1 MAADP
6 LDALRLTL
14 MQDVLPVGLAVVE
27 RARKGG
33 PREVMAAFDGS
44 SPDPLGTL
52 REEGEP
58 AATQLRAGLDNLQPG
73 LGNPVVKVEVR
84 DVPFQSAH
92 SAAQSEDQPREDAAE
107 LQAALVR
114 IGSRLAELERRLAA
128 APRAHAAGPI
138 SYGRESNPGVGTGFN
153 DRGAAGRR

>member
-14 MQDVLPVGLAVVE
+14 MQDLLPVGLAVVE

-33 PREVMAAFDGS
+33 PREVMAAFDGT

-84 DVPFQSAH
+84 DVPFQAAH
-92 SAAQSEDQPREDAAE
+92 PAAQPTAQPACCY
-107 LQAALVR
+107 
-114 IGSRLAELERRLAA
+114 RLRPRRLD
-128 APRAHAAGPI
+128 
-138 SYGRESNPGVGTGFN
+138 GRWR
-153 DRGAAGRR
+153 DRWCR